1 MAAAA
6 LGLLG
11 QVTSTVT
18 TGDVKSAGTNT
29 IQNFIQNGTPIGRI
43 GLLFL
48 CGLLPLPIA
57 PFTTIGEYGVN
68 LLAGGSAVM
77 AGFKSITQIAFTVIH
92 NFIKG
97 FYPSVWPIVWLTK
110 YSPWFLFDIL
120 QTMSPAFEKDGYKI
134 PFMKPATGR
143 EPIAAKG
150 GVAKI
155 NLVTVPVIVGILSL
169 GSYTLLQRLPAS
181 ITGSAKPI
189 LDIIV
194 MVVGGASALSLGGI
208 GGMMVIPQL
217 LEGLKTSGG
226 ELKQA
231 LTTPA
236 AASGAAS
243 GADAASGAASGAAV
257 QQGGA
262 QNVTGHVGSQMPP
275 LREIAGHML
284 GPSEKG
290 DPAPYR
296 SGILSGGGRRSPVTD
311 GLFFWLTLFIVA
323 GGGMALA
330 ATRA

>member
-11 QVTSTVT
+11 QVT
-18 TGDVKSAGTNT
+18 TGDVKSAGMNT

-48 CGLLPLPIA
+48 CGLLPLPIP

-68 LLAGGSAVM
+68 LLAGGSPVM

-97 FYPSVWPIVWLTK
+97 YYPALWPIVWLTK
-110 YSPWFLFDIL
+110 YSPWFILDIL

-150 GVAKI
+150 GLAKI
-155 NLVTVPVIVGILSL
+155 NLITVPVIVGILSL

-194 MVVGGASALSLGGI
+194 MVIGGASALSLGGI
-208 GGMMVIPQL
+208 GGMMVIPQI

-231 LTTPA
+231 LTAPA
-236 AASGAAS
+236 AASGATSGPVSGPLPS
-243 GADAASGAASGAAV
+243 GATSGAAI

-262 QNVTGHVGSQMPP
+262 QDVTGHVGSQMPP

-296 SGILSGGGRRSPVTD
+296 SGILSGGGRRTPVVD